1 MIRLDRLTED
11 ECECFRSR
19 CNFTEDERRA
29 FDLRAKGKSRI
40 EISSSLAVSV
50 ATVDRQLR
58 GIRNKMQR
66 VRELGS

>member
-40 EISSSLAVSV
+40 EISSSLAVMMWSN
-50 ATVDRQLR
+50 TVLTPTPAS
-58 GIRNKMQR
+58 
-66 VRELGS
+66 L